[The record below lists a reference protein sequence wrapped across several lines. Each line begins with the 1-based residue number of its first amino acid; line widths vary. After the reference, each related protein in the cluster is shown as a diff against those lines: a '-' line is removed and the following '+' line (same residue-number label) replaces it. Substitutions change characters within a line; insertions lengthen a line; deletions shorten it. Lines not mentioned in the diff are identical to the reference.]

1 MTERHAR
8 PRVDAH
14 FYLALILAGPV
25 TYLIHE
31 GAHWIVGRALGLDVS
46 FSLNGVTPRGGA
58 TEARMLALSAAGP
71 AITYAQALLAYLAV
85 RRKANPI
92 AFAFLLWAA
101 FMRVVATGIS
111 VVLPNDEARVSLV
124 LGAGYWT
131 LPIITSGALC
141 YLAWAGSRM
150 FDARARDYFASYL
163 ILSAVTAAIV
173 FGDQYLL

>member
-1 MTERHAR
+1 MTAR
-8 PRVDAH
+8 NDRPPLDRR
-14 FYLALILAGPV
+14 FYLALVLVGPI

-46 FSLNGVTPRGGA
+46 FSLNGVTPRSGA
-58 TEARMLALSAAGP
+58 TEAQMLALSAAGP

-85 RRKANPI
+85 RREANSV

-131 LPIITSGALC
+131 LPIITSGTLC

-150 FDARARDYFASYL
+150 FDARARDYVTSYL
-163 ILSAVTAAIV
+163 VLSAVTAGIV